1 MNERKNKCLLHH
13 RDQATEIKLAH
24 INSTEEVRAVVGEN
38 VTLPCQTEPPKD
50 LQSLTV
56 EWKNNESYVHLY
68 RHGQDDHDLQQP
80 QYTNRTILSHEDL
93 IKGNLSLKL
102 LHVQLSDQGNYTCS
116 VVKLSEKEKI
126 TRGHVILIGKHCK
139 SIRGRPSFE
148 KKPLA
153 SPQASTCESKG
164 WYPEPELFWLDAE
177 GKLLSAGAPETVRGP
192 DGLYTVSSRVTV
204 EKSHSNSFT
213 CRVQQLSINQSR
225 DTHIHVPG
233 QRGFYI
239 VTINAVS
246 LVLNS

>member
-1 MNERKNKCLLHH
+1 MKGNIIGILVMSLSLGPP
-13 RDQATEIKLAH
+13 LAGQDYE

-126 TRGHVILIGKHCK
+126 TRGHVILIVFTVQKQYYAILNGDRSSTRTQRKTV
-139 SIRGRPSFE
+139 
-148 KKPLA
+148 A
-153 SPQASTCESKG
+153 QASLET
-164 WYPEPELFWLDAE
+164 AH
-177 GKLLSAGAPETVRGP
+177 KLLKEHF
-192 DGLYTVSSRVTV
+192 V
-204 EKSHSNSFT
+204 ENMEEVVENVEDVVKN
-213 CRVQQLSINQSR
+213 VEEVVKN
-225 DTHIHVPG
+225 VEE
-233 QRGFYI
+233 
-239 VTINAVS
+239 VVENNKKAAVF
-246 LVLNS
+246 